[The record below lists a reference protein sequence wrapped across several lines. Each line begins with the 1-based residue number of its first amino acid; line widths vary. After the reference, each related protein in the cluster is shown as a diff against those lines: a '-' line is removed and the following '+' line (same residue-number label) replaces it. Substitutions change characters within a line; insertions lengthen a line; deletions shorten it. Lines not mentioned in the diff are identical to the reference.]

1 MECIKQLLKKLSKV
15 EKELEKVRG
24 VSPLSDGW
32 QTQKLAKK
40 QRKWDYYAKIKI
52 ELLNKIFE
60 AETTKLLNTKTQEQ
74 LMQIKKLKSIK

>member
-1 MECIKQLLKKLSKV
+1 MECIKQLLKKLNKI

-40 QRKWDYYAKIKI
+40 QRKWDELSKEKFEIIKQLN
-52 ELLNKIFE
+52 ELNYE
-60 AETTKLLNTKTQEQ
+60 HNTN
-74 LMQIKKLKSIK
+74 